1 MLGRKYLRAKVM
13 QFLYAQHVSNEHP
26 VIIESKLLQNIEQI
40 FNIYIYFLSIL
51 LGLQDST
58 TIVNLDKNKLLTFL
72 SLNR

>member
-1 MLGRKYLRAKVM
+1 M

-26 VIIESKLLQNIEQI
+26 VIIKSNLLHNIEQI
-40 FNIYIYFLSIL
+40 FNIYIYFLSLL